1 MTGKLKVLSSSNEKV
16 IRKKAFDKARIH
28 FSDHNRHTI
37 TIFGKKSDKVY
48 AGHLMGATIE
58 AESIL
63 WSDADIWTE
72 EGTEGFVTQVE
83 LRFYPE

>member
-16 IRKKAFDKARIH
+16 IRKKTFDKARIH
-28 FSDHNRHTI
+28 FRDYKRHTI

-48 AGHLMGATIE
+48 VGHLMGATIE

-63 WSDADIWTE
+63 WSDVDIWTD
-72 EGTEGFVTQVE
+72 EGTDFIPNEEFA
-83 LRFYPE
+83 RI